1 MFRPNPLSITEGL
14 EHWNFSLG
22 IFSVYIVYTI
32 MAFRRK
38 RKTYRKKRV
47 FKRRATR
54 RVYKRVFRPETK
66 TIYATGTT
74 PCDVIGTITLLN
86 GIAQGDTGD
95 TREGRK
101 ITLRSIQLRGVDYVT
116 DGTGKD
122 QMHRFMIV
130 QQFRPNGAFPAIND
144 ILHATT
150 ISSLRN
156 RFKIHDYKVLYDK
169 TFTLNAS
176 GESGSTRFMRIYKKM
191 FLNQY
196 FNSQSTG
203 TIADIQSNAIFLVA
217 IGSNAS
223 GATAGAMGYTVQ
235 LSFVDN

>member
-1 MFRPNPLSITEGL
+1 
-14 EHWNFSLG
+14 
-22 IFSVYIVYTI
+22 
-32 MAFRRK
+32 MAFK

-47 FKRRATR
+47 FKRRTQR
-54 RVYKRVFRPETK
+54 RVYKRVLRPEIK
-66 TIYATGTT
+66 TLYNTGTT
-74 PCDVIGTITLLN
+74 PCDTIGTISLLN

-101 ITLRSIQLRGVDYVT
+101 ITLKSIQLRGVDYVT

-122 QMHRFMIV
+122 QMHRIMIV
-130 QQFRPNGAFPAIND
+130 QQLRPNGAYPLIND
-144 ILHATT
+144 ILQATT

-156 RFKIHDYKVLYDK
+156 RYKIHDFKVLVDK
-169 TFTLNAS
+169 TITLNAS
-176 GESGSTRFMRIYKKM
+176 GESGSTRFVRIYKKM

-203 TIADIQSNAIFLVA
+203 TVADIQTNALYLIA

-223 GATAGAMGYTVQ
+223 GATAGAVGYTVQ